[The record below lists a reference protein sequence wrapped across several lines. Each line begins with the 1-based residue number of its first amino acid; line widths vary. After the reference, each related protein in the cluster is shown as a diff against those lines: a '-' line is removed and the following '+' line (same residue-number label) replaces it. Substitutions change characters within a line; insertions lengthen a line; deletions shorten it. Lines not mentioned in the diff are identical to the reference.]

1 MAYKKSRSRVEF
13 ENALDGIKSHLKLVE
28 NRSIN
33 PSIRDYVIAA
43 SIFLAHA
50 EIENF
55 IEDIISSFANGVQ
68 AAVKKGSALPGYLQP
83 HLFLTKSNSVKIY
96 SGFIAQNSEKELL
109 KAFSGAI
116 KGIAGNMVDDSRN
129 ISPFTGRDICG
140 NLKYPSHDNLKKIFT
155 RLGVENLFDELS
167 RILKKDSKTIL
178 ESLGSLRTQLAHT
191 GTLPGVSC
199 RDVRD
204 RLDNA
209 SRFVGA
215 LDRVVFSITTK
226 QLGSNIWTTHLC

>member
-1 MAYKKSRSRVEF
+1 MAYKKSRSRVELD
-13 ENALDGIKSHLKLVE
+13 NALKDIKSRLKLVE
-28 NRSIN
+28 NKLIN
-33 PSIRDYVIAA
+33 PFIREYVIAA

-55 IEDIISSFANGVQ
+55 IEDIISSFASGVQ
-68 AAVKKGSALPGYLQP
+68 ASVQKGSALPGYLQS

-109 KAFSGAI
+109 KGFSAAI

-129 ISPFTGRDICG
+129 ISPFTGQDIYG
-140 NLKYPSHDNLKKIFT
+140 KLKYPSQDNLKKIFI

-167 RILKKDSKTIL
+167 RILRKDSKAML

-204 RLDNA
+204 RLDDA
-209 SRFVGA
+209 GRFVGA
-215 LDRVVFSITTK
+215 LDRVVYSITTQ
-226 QLGSNIWTTHLC
+226 QLGSNIWATHLC

>member
-1 MAYKKSRSRVEF
+1 MAYKKSRSRVELDS
-13 ENALDGIKSHLKLVE
+13 ALKDIKSHLKLVE

-33 PSIRDYVIAA
+33 PSIRDYVMAA
-43 SIFLAHA
+43 AIFLAHA

-68 AAVKKGSALPGYLQP
+68 AAVLKGSALPGYLQS

-109 KAFSGAI
+109 KAFSAAI
-116 KGIAGNMVDDSRN
+116 KGFAGNMVDDSRN
-129 ISPFTGRDICG
+129 ISPFTGQDIYG
-140 NLKYPSHDNLKKIFT
+140 KLKYPSHDNLKKIFN

-167 RILKKDSKTIL
+167 RILRKDSKAML

-191 GTLPGVSC
+191 GTVPGVSC

-204 RLDNA
+204 RLDDA
-209 SRFVGA
+209 GRFVGA
-215 LDRVVFSITTK
+215 LDRVVYSITTE
-226 QLGSNIWTTHLC
+226 QLGGNIWTMHLC

>member
-1 MAYKKSRSRVEF
+1 MAYKKSRSRVEL
-13 ENALDGIKSHLKLVE
+13 ENSFVDIKSRLRLVE
-28 NRSIN
+28 NRSID
-33 PSIRDYVIAA
+33 PLIRDYVIAA

-68 AAVKKGSALPGYLQP
+68 AAIQKGSALPGYLQP

-109 KAFSGAI
+109 KAFAAAI
-116 KGIAGNMVDDSRN
+116 KGFAGNMVDDSRN
-129 ISPFTGRDICG
+129 ISPFNGKDIYG
-140 NLKYPSHDNLKKIFT
+140 NLKYPSHDNLKKIFN
-155 RLGVENLFDELS
+155 RLGIENLFDELS
-167 RILKKDSKTIL
+167 RILKKYSKAIL

-209 SRFVGA
+209 GRFVGA
-215 LDRVVFSITTK
+215 LDRVVYSITTK
-226 QLGSNIWTTHLC
+226 KLGSSIWVTHLC

>member
-1 MAYKKSRSRVEF
+1 MAYKKSRSRVE
-13 ENALDGIKSHLKLVE
+13 LDNGLKDIKSHLKLVE
-28 NRSIN
+28 NRSIS
-33 PSIRDYVIAA
+33 PFIRDYVIAA

-68 AAVKKGSALPGYLQP
+68 AAVTKGSALPGYLQS
-83 HLFLTKSNSVKIY
+83 HLFLTKSNSLKIY

-109 KAFSGAI
+109 KSFSVAI
-116 KGIAGNMVDDSRN
+116 KGAAGNMVDDSRN
-129 ISPFTGRDICG
+129 ISSFTGQDICG
-140 NLKYPSHDNLKKIFT
+140 KLKYPSHDNLKKIFN

-167 RILKKDSKTIL
+167 RILRKDSKAIL
-178 ESLGSLRTQLAHT
+178 ESIGSLRTQLAHT
-191 GTLPGVSC
+191 GTLPGISC

-204 RLDNA
+204 RLDDA
-209 SRFVGA
+209 GRFVGA
-215 LDRVVFSITTK
+215 LDRVVFAVTTK

>member
-1 MAYKKSRSRVEF
+1 MTYKKSRSRTEL
-13 ENALDGIKSHLKLVE
+13 ENAIKDIKSHLRLVD
-28 NRSIN
+28 NRAAN
-33 PSIRDYVIAA
+33 PSVRDYVIAA

-55 IEDIISSFANGVQ
+55 IADIISSFANGVQ
-68 AAVKKGSALPGYLQP
+68 AAITKGSALPGYLQS

-109 KAFSGAI
+109 KAFSAAI
-116 KGIAGNMVDDSRN
+116 KGFAGNMVDDSRN
-129 ISPFTGRDICG
+129 ISPFTGHDIYG
-140 NLKYPSHDNLKKIFT
+140 NLKYPSHENLKKIFN
-155 RLGVENLFDELS
+155 RLGVENLFDQLS
-167 RILKKDSKTIL
+167 KILRKDSKAIL

-204 RLDNA
+204 RLDDA

-215 LDRVVFSITTK
+215 LDRIMFSITTK
-226 QLGSNIWTTHLC
+226 HLGSNVWTTHLC